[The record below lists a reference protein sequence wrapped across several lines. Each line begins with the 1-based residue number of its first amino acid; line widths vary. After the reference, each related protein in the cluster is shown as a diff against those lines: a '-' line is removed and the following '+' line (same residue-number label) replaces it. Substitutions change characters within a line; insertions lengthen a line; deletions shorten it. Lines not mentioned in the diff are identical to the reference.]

1 MFYLD
6 LEQLELIK
14 VGDNALNGNKQ
25 EECSLIMKGTF
36 NALNYLPIDLPA
48 LKTLFSNNPG
58 FTFYGSKL
66 VILSS
71 LICLRTMIHRYS
83 KRCQCPV
90 T

>member
-1 MFYLD
+1 M
-6 LEQLELIK
+6 
-14 VGDNALNGNKQ
+14 VGGQN

-58 FTFYGSKL
+58 YTFNESKL

-71 LICLRTMIHRYS
+71 LICLRIMIHRYS
-83 KRCQCPV
+83 KCCQCPV